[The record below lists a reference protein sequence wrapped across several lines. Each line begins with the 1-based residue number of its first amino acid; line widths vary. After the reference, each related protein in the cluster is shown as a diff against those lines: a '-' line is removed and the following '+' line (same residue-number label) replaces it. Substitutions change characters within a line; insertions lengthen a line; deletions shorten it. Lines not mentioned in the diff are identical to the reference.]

1 MSLSVDSA
9 KYFTSS
15 YVSQTQFVQPDLYG
29 SSKDPDKAIQEKNE
43 AAVAPPP
50 VSGKPLLASN
60 DMRLLMLRGVD
71 QGGVEG
77 YKDILS
83 AFYADPEN
91 RNNPVSFLKN
101 LSADGIA
108 LLKQAQSLPA
118 DASINVESLNKEEAL
133 NFILPQSGQVDLNND
148 GLIANANGG
157 KGFVFPP
164 PNAPQNVKDAWADA
178 TNGLS
183 DSDKF
188 LLSGQFMFSLF
199 SANLH
204 VDENGKVTQT
214 EPGDPGWR
222 NVFADDGYSYQDA
235 IEKFKAGNEFNKPY
249 NTNEIYE
256 RTKTLL
262 AQLDKAFDAHNV
274 A

>member
-9 KYFTSS
+9 RYFIPG
-15 YVSQTQFVQPDLYG
+15 YVSQNQLAQPDSSG
-29 SSKDPDKAIQEKNE
+29 SDADPVTANVAQDQAS
-43 AAVAPPP
+43 VAPPP
-50 VSGKPLLASN
+50 ISGKPLLASN
-60 DMRLLMLRGVD
+60 DLRLLMLRGVD

-77 YKDILS
+77 YKDILN

-91 RNNPVSFLKN
+91 RNDPVSFLNK
-101 LSADGIA
+101 LSPDGIA

-118 DASINVESLNKEEAL
+118 GASINVDSLNKEEAL
-133 NFILPQSGQVDLNND
+133 NLILPHSGQVDLNND

-157 KGFVFPP
+157 KGFMFPP
-164 PNAPQNVKDAWADA
+164 PNAPQNVKDAWAGA

-188 LLSGQFMFSLF
+188 LLSGKFMLSLM

-204 VDENGKVTQT
+204 VDENGKATQT

-222 NVFADDGYSYQDA
+222 NVFAEDGYSYQVA
-235 IEKFKAGNEFNKPY
+235 IERFKAGNESNKPY
-249 NTNEIYE
+249 NSNEIYE
-256 RTKTLL
+256 RTKKLL
-262 AQLDKAFDAHNV
+262 AQLDRAFDKHDV

>member
-1 MSLSVDSA
+1 MSLSVESA
-9 KYFTSS
+9 RYFTSS
-15 YVSQTQFVQPDLYG
+15 YVSQSQFVQPDVYG
-29 SSKDPDKAIQEKNE
+29 YTSDPAVDNE
-43 AAVAPPP
+43 EQGNAPMAAPV

-60 DMRLLMLRGVD
+60 DLRMLMLRGVD
-71 QGGVEG
+71 QAGVEG
-77 YKDILS
+77 YKDILG

-91 RNNPVSFLKN
+91 RNDPVSFLKN
-101 LSADGIA
+101 LSSEGIS

-118 DASINVESLNKEEAL
+118 GASINVDSLNKEEAL
-133 NFILPQSGQVDLNND
+133 NFILPQSAQVDLNDD

-188 LLSGQFMFSLF
+188 LLSGKFMFSLI

-204 VDENGKVTQT
+204 VDENGKVTSV
-214 EPGDPGWR
+214 EPGDPDWR
-222 NVFADDGYSYQDA
+222 NVFAEDGYSYQTA
-235 IEKFKAGNEFNKPY
+235 IEQFKAGNEFNKPY

-262 AQLDKAFDAHNV
+262 AELDKAFDAHDV